1 MARNK
6 NINKIIGDGFV
17 ELQKEVIA
25 LRAERDALQ
34 QALNLQECLR
44 KGEAKTIDRV
54 TKERDALQAW
64 KDEAEKQEPVA
75 AVRIWDEFSINT
87 FEFEQ
92 YAGFRNL
99 PVGEYKLYL
108 NPAPAKEGY
117 VLISEKLVLF
127 LNGESPLEGKWF
139 GEMNHSE
146 AGKFWW
152 RKYLPEAQKEE

>member
-25 LRAERDALQ
+25 LR
-34 QALNLQECLR
+34 
-44 KGEAKTIDRV
+44 T
-54 TKERDALQAW
+54 ERDALQAW

-117 VLISEKLVLF
+117 VLAGYFMLHNGIPTKIADEYVGKGLDDGVDEFPLYRKEK
-127 LNGESPLEGKWF
+127 
-139 GEMNHSE
+139 
-146 AGKFWW
+146 
-152 RKYLPEAQKEE
+152 